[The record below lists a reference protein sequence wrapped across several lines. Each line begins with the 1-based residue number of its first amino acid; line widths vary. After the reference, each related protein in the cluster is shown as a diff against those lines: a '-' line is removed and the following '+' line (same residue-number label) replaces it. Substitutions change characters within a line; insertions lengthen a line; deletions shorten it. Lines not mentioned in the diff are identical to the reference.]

1 MSVVESLRSFLAD
14 RKYRMLLIAV
24 IVGAV
29 ALGLF
34 LMYRK
39 NVRSQVELFKAS
51 VKNENG
57 SSSGSNSS
65 AGSSQPSNSGDMN
78 EFIMYYADWCG
89 YRQKAKPEF
98 QKLMEDADVKN
109 MGVVARMV
117 DAEQNEAAAKA
128 DGVQGFPTFI
138 LKKNG
143 SNVPYDGDY
152 TYSSFVKFLKSN

>member
-24 IVGAV
+24 VVGAV

-39 NVRSQVELFKAS
+39 NVRNQVELFK
-51 VKNENG
+51 VKNED
-57 SSSGSNSS
+57 SSSTSQSTS
-65 AGSSQPSNSGDMN
+65 APGNM

-89 YRQKAKPEF
+89 YCQKAKPEF
-98 QKLMEDADVKN
+98 QKLMDDADVKN